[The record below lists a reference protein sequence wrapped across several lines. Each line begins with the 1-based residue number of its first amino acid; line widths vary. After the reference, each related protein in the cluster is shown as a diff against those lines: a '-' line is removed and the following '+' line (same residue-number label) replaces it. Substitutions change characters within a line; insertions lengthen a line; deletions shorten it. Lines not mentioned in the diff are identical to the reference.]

1 MPVGG
6 GNPFWSEKATTEFRL
21 AISRPMDLP
30 PERYPVPGDDEEVR
44 RQLEQEEEQDF
55 AAVENGSE
63 ERGRRRSRSRL
74 GTPMA
79 EMAFTTPESWMNQ
92 GAVTGGPLRTAGR
105 MPEEGAEG
113 SQARGGEPLRSQG
126 AVFQADHGGDD
137 LQREVEKEV
146 VRTLQEENEQLRRKM
161 QELMQKMEE
170 KSGNSD
176 WSEVS
181 AGSPRL
187 RKGAADRREE
197 VRYTPNGTQV
207 PTGPPPV
214 TMEGDRPPVPPWP
227 FPDWEVYEKDEGG
240 HTRRM
245 EIDSREWQL
254 HRGLYGGGAS
264 SRHTDC
270 GRGTGSRQEVRHQ
283 EVEGSLG
290 DPQVDRERWLMR
302 ELVQLQQALDSEKR
316 SKVRSRVDQEGH
328 LREVP
333 LSRADHHGRQGQ
345 VPLCRAGQPGKGE
358 QAPLSRASYQGL
370 NEGDRAWQPQH
381 GDLRDNRAWQA
392 QQADGGRDHR
402 YRGEDP
408 GVATGSG
415 SQDQGGNHRTVE
427 LPELSGGDLTPLILG
442 DWMEV
447 VKPLM
452 MDLSPQASRWW
463 VLVVEESYR
472 YYNEWRRA
480 TPMERLRISP
490 ESVVVRMDPTLH
502 RTEQRGISL
511 LLKAIPLSVKETV
524 IAERLLSTTG
534 ILFTLLKNFQ
544 PGGSSERTLLLKEL
558 SEIKVGKSP
567 NEACAAVRSWRRFYT
582 RTKEIEATVPDPII
596 LLRALEPAVQLISQL
611 DAQATFRLAQSR
623 AQLQVDA
630 RPEESSVWSY
640 SECLLAELE
649 SLRLLQGST
658 ATSNSGSTATTTPA
672 VKMLGTKSSTTSAC
686 KFWGSDTGCRQGKRC
701 SYLHDWASLEDRNN
715 RCFLCSSTA
724 HRKADCPTRAVG
736 ESTNPTGGSGGG
748 GPKGKGNGKNKSKTK
763 PGGEESAASTK
774 GKGNG
779 NGAGSSTPQSS
790 SGLQEASLK
799 AMQGTGAPS
808 SAESVAGSTTSK
820 PESLATEKELMGE
833 VASLLKT
840 LRVGDGNSNPQLSAV
855 RLARILNQDKAVLID
870 GGATHC
876 LRNPHSREEY
886 LNHAE
891 EVRVDLAAGSVRMR
905 QDTGTGTLYSEDP
918 NLQPIVPLA
927 DVIKVGVVVKWD
939 SSGCEMRYRSGEK
952 LPVFLQDGC
961 PMLPMLRGMELLY
974 EVEEFNRR
982 KMKLR
987 RAVTHPQPDRDREE
1001 EFMSRLARLF
1011 PEVPLRILER
1021 VPGKLNYDND
1031 IMAIN
1036 RRTRR
1041 QVERAETVILNLF
1054 SGPNTKIWTSHGQK
1068 GLLILNVEVLKGTDL
1083 LESNFYGYLEAQ
1095 ARFGRFS
1102 AIYAGPPCKTVS
1114 FCRFGHDQDG
1124 GPPPLRARE
1133 GALRF
1138 GLPWISPEQQEE
1150 ADIDSTLWIKTLWLI
1165 HLARG
1170 SRSDFLFMVEQPR
1183 DPKEWREDDYAL
1195 HGGHGYPSFLC
1206 WPETDRVMI
1215 AYSDVIEV
1223 RVDQGALGHK
1233 RKKPTTLVTNIHE
1246 VKLMNGLQDN
1256 SVQRPWPTS
1265 LQARMEES
1273 RSLAEWAPELK
1284 NLLLSVAIRVHRGQ
1298 PPLRL
1303 RTTVPRM
1310 NALTAAERKDM
1321 EMWQNHINQEHLP
1334 MRRDCH
1340 DCLLAMGRDRPRR
1353 RQVCP
1358 ASYCLSI
1365 DVAGPFEPGV
1375 DQLAGN
1381 PRYFLIG
1388 CYTLP
1393 VSQGVALT
1401 EAIGKLG
1408 GQVKMTPLDE
1418 GEEKDGIV
1426 LGEYYD
1432 YHLEENEKA
1441 LAELDQVDTYLAGME
1456 QQMELQHEEEE
1467 ERNIFSETELDPP
1480 RLASENVPN
1489 QEDVQ
1494 APEDPPQGELDGVFV
1509 ERREKPEEALPEVL
1523 VRELDLQNARWKN
1536 KIAELKE
1543 VEVVNL
1549 TLAVPLRSRHAP
1561 EVLRAVS
1568 SLYVRLRGLGLP
1580 IYRLH
1585 SDRAREF
1592 TGKLMRDWIL
1602 SHDMEHT
1609 TTAADES
1616 AGNGRVESE
1625 IAHLKHHT
1633 KLLLTTARAPP
1644 TYWPMAL
1651 RHASEYRLRKTLEQ
1665 LGVPVPRLI
1674 PFGTEAIA
1682 KSKFWHRTMK
1692 GFPTPM
1698 QKVKV
1703 WGPAV
1708 GMSLSSKGYWIE
1720 ADGKWM
1726 RSTVVVQPGA
1736 RPDLRPEL
1744 PLEERA
1750 ENLDNASIAMSEDQP
1765 DVVATNQADEAG
1777 HPVVNLENIDQDDQ
1791 VQWVPK
1797 RRFHMKKPLIPGS
1810 EDATLRMRMLC
1821 SNRGECSQE
1830 EALDNAWATLEHLH
1844 LRKLETEERQ
1854 LTTGDQQSMEVIAQL
1869 EEQCKNI
1876 EKNMEDQKASRE
1888 GREGEAVVEEEV
1900 LVNQPV
1906 SLEEVRRNLPQW
1918 KEALKKEYDS
1928 LIGYGA
1934 IRPIGSKEYAELQEQ
1949 YEVVESIPTMLV
1961 AVKKPP
1967 LKLKAR
1973 VVACGNHAQEATGC
1987 TTAGG
1992 VDTVVVRTL
2001 VSLAA
2006 HKDLTILTSDIKT
2019 AFLQAPRRLT
2029 PGRVT
2034 ILTPPAI
2041 LREAQLLQLQGERWV
2056 VEKAMYGLTESP
2068 KDWGD
2073 FRNLRMSSMKWSSQG
2088 FQRWLRRSPEP
2099 HLWEVCQQDVVAEE
2113 SQPSVICHVAVYVDD
2128 LMVTGKREDAREV
2141 MDQLAKTFQ
2150 MTSPEEVSESQEVT
2164 FCGYQIQKT
2173 ETGFALHQQ
2182 KYVQEVLQK
2191 HGIQC
2196 SESVPCLKISDGPEE
2211 QDPAREDIKQAQ
2223 IVTGELGW
2231 LTSRT
2236 RPDLAFSVSIMAR
2249 MIHKRPKWVTET
2261 GMQVLKYLHGSKGWG
2276 LNYTRIDDPTV
2287 LNVLVDASYAP
2298 PHEGY
2303 RSVQGAIYMH
2313 GSNVLM
2319 WSSSRQGFITQS
2331 TAEAELL
2338 AYNESAQGAESVAH
2352 LLECFDMKVAR
2363 RLIGDS
2369 KSGLVQLTG
2378 EVGSWR
2384 TRHLRLRSAK
2394 LRELIQH
2401 GVDGWHAV
2409 HRDGKELAADG
2420 MTKPLAG
2427 QAFVRFRSMLFMKDC
2442 DKKDAKEN
2450 TICIPAVKTCY
2461 QVDSSTSL
2469 RDLGCGLLGAGS
2481 ALLATGNKKLAL
2493 ALVASGV
2500 ALCWKEGG
2508 KRPASKAI
2516 EQRPH
2521 KSPENEGGKGQTM
2534 LGKGGAA
2541 HLKEESRAGTTEEVS
2556 KSMRIQELETV
2567 GRSPGLRAYRVT
2579 GAGSRSSHGSSSSAG
2594 PSTSADPSTEE
2605 RRGLSVPPRLSP
2617 FPEGALFD
2625 DASGLLEQG
2634 QQVPRQRRAL
2644 TEDERRQLNR
2654 EMRERIQSLEERVD
2668 RLTLE
2673 GESVR
2678 KNPEETVVKN
2688 EMKSER
2694 RYEGMQRALVPADG
2708 TVEQPPWKG
2717 SRTTSSA
2724 AASSGGVGPVIQQGI
2739 GWWPQIPQAV
2749 VGGPPCSQ
2757 WSENVES
2764 EKPKA
2769 PWSRDRFQFRPTGA
2783 ERWDMSLLEEGW
2795 IVRVHSKT
2803 RKRRYHPLHS
2813 SVPVDA
2819 RELQGLRVTKRFLV
2833 DGRMI
2838 ITQDHWTGENRTD
2851 DNMGWS
2857 GYTFLKL
2864 SSAPSDDDG
2873 SYEMIDPED

>member
-1 MPVGG
+1 M
-6 GNPFWSEKATTEFRL
+6 T
-21 AISRPMDLP
+21 
-30 PERYPVPGDDEEVR
+30 
-44 RQLEQEEEQDF
+44 
-55 AAVENGSE
+55 
-63 ERGRRRSRSRL
+63 
-74 GTPMA
+74 
-79 EMAFTTPESWMNQ
+79 
-92 GAVTGGPLRTAGR
+92 
-105 MPEEGAEG
+105 
-113 SQARGGEPLRSQG
+113 
-126 AVFQADHGGDD
+126 
-137 LQREVEKEV
+137 
-146 VRTLQEENEQLRRKM
+146 
-161 QELMQKMEE
+161 
-170 KSGNSD
+170 
-176 WSEVS
+176 
-181 AGSPRL
+181 
-187 RKGAADRREE
+187 
-197 VRYTPNGTQV
+197 
-207 PTGPPPV
+207 
-214 TMEGDRPPVPPWP
+214 
-227 FPDWEVYEKDEGG
+227 
-240 HTRRM
+240 
-245 EIDSREWQL
+245 
-254 HRGLYGGGAS
+254 
-264 SRHTDC
+264 
-270 GRGTGSRQEVRHQ
+270 
-283 EVEGSLG
+283 
-290 DPQVDRERWLMR
+290 
-302 ELVQLQQALDSEKR
+302 
-316 SKVRSRVDQEGH
+316 
-328 LREVP
+328 
-333 LSRADHHGRQGQ
+333 
-345 VPLCRAGQPGKGE
+345 
-358 QAPLSRASYQGL
+358 
-370 NEGDRAWQPQH
+370 
-381 GDLRDNRAWQA
+381 
-392 QQADGGRDHR
+392 
-402 YRGEDP
+402 
-408 GVATGSG
+408 
-415 SQDQGGNHRTVE
+415 
-427 LPELSGGDLTPLILG
+427 
-442 DWMEV
+442 
-447 VKPLM
+447 
-452 MDLSPQASRWW
+452 
-463 VLVVEESYR
+463 
-472 YYNEWRRA
+472 
-480 TPMERLRISP
+480 
-490 ESVVVRMDPTLH
+490 
-502 RTEQRGISL
+502 
-511 LLKAIPLSVKETV
+511 
-524 IAERLLSTTG
+524 
-534 ILFTLLKNFQ
+534 
-544 PGGSSERTLLLKEL
+544 
-558 SEIKVGKSP
+558 
-567 NEACAAVRSWRRFYT
+567 
-582 RTKEIEATVPDPII
+582 
-596 LLRALEPAVQLISQL
+596 
-611 DAQATFRLAQSR
+611 
-623 AQLQVDA
+623 
-630 RPEESSVWSY
+630 
-640 SECLLAELE
+640 
-649 SLRLLQGST
+649 
-658 ATSNSGSTATTTPA
+658 
-672 VKMLGTKSSTTSAC
+672 
-686 KFWGSDTGCRQGKRC
+686 
-701 SYLHDWASLEDRNN
+701 ASLEDRNN

-961 PMLPMLRGMELLY
+961 PMLPMQRGMELLY

-982 KMKLR
+982 KVKLR

-1011 PEVPLRILER
+1011 PEEPLRILER

-1031 IMAIN
+1031 TMAIN

-1114 FCRFGHDQDG
+1114 FCRFGHDRDG

-1206 WPETDRVMI
+1206 WPETDRVMV

-1246 VKLMNGLQDN
+1246 VKLLNGVQDN

-1310 NALTAAERKDM
+1310 NALTAAERKDT

-1426 LGEYYD
+1426 PGEYYD

-1441 LAELDQVDTYLAGME
+1441 LAELDQVDAYLAGME
-1456 QQMELQHEEEE
+1456 KQMELQHEEEE

-1494 APEDPPQGELDGVFV
+1494 APEDPLQGELDGVFV

-1523 VRELDLQNARWKN
+1523 VKELDLQNARWKN
-1536 KIAELKE
+1536 KIAELQE

-1568 SLYVRLRGLGLP
+1568 SIYVRLRGLGLP

-1736 RPDLRPEL
+1736 CPDLRPEL

-1750 ENLDNASIAMSEDQP
+1750 ENLDNASIAVSDDQQ
-1765 DVVATNQADEAG
+1765 DVVAPNQVDEAG
-1777 HPVVNLENIDQDDQ
+1777 HPVVNLEHIDQDDQ

-1821 SNRGECSQE
+1821 SNRGECYQE

-1869 EEQCKNI
+1869 EEQCKSI
-1876 EKNMEDQKASRE
+1876 EKNMEDQKASAS
-1888 GREGEAVVEEEV
+1888 REGEAVVEEEV

-1949 YEVVESIPTMLV
+1949 YEVAESIPTMLV

-2073 FRNLRMSSMKWSSQG
+2073 YRNLRMSSMKWSSQG

-2173 ETGFALHQQ
+2173 KTGFALHQQ

-2236 RPDLAFSVSIMAR
+2236 RPDIAFSVSIMAR

-2378 EVGSWR
+2378 EVWSWR

-2450 TICIPAVKTCY
+2450 TICIPAVRTCS

-2521 KSPENEGGKGQTM
+2521 KSPENEGGKGQNM
-2534 LGKGGAA
+2534 LGNGGAA

-2567 GRSPGLRAYRVT
+2567 GRSPGLRAYRVS
-2579 GAGSRSSHGSSSSAG
+2579 GAGSRSNHGSSSSAG

-2605 RRGLSVPPRLSP
+2605 RRGLRVPV
-2617 FPEGALFD
+2617 
-2625 DASGLLEQG
+2625 GLL
-2634 QQVPRQRRAL
+2634 
-2644 TEDERRQLNR
+2644 
-2654 EMRERIQSLEERVD
+2654 
-2668 RLTLE
+2668 
-2673 GESVR
+2673 
-2678 KNPEETVVKN
+2678 
-2688 EMKSER
+2688 
-2694 RYEGMQRALVPADG
+2694 
-2708 TVEQPPWKG
+2708 
-2717 SRTTSSA
+2717 
-2724 AASSGGVGPVIQQGI
+2724 
-2739 GWWPQIPQAV
+2739 
-2749 VGGPPCSQ
+2749 
-2757 WSENVES
+2757 
-2764 EKPKA
+2764 
-2769 PWSRDRFQFRPTGA
+2769 
-2783 ERWDMSLLEEGW
+2783 
-2795 IVRVHSKT
+2795 
-2803 RKRRYHPLHS
+2803 
-2813 SVPVDA
+2813 
-2819 RELQGLRVTKRFLV
+2819 
-2833 DGRMI
+2833 
-2838 ITQDHWTGENRTD
+2838 
-2851 DNMGWS
+2851 
-2857 GYTFLKL
+2857 
-2864 SSAPSDDDG
+2864 
-2873 SYEMIDPED
+2873 

>member
-1 MPVGG
+1 MSSRLEWWWSGIALDVRWGIGQVRSFQSSFKMDVRCYQCWEAWSFCTRWRSSTEGRWSLGEPSHIHNLTVIVKKSSWAGWHVYSQRCHWG
-6 GNPFWSEKATTEFRL
+6 FLREFLGNWTMTMTSWPSTGEQEDRWKELRRSSWTFSQGQTQKSGHPMDKKDSWFWMWRCSKEQICWKATSTDIWKHRPALEGSAPFTL
-21 AISRPMDLP
+21 AHHAKQWAFADLVMTKMEAHHLLGREKGPWDSVSHGSAQSSKRRRTSTPRYGSRPF
-30 PERYPVPGDDEEVR
+30 G
-44 RQLEQEEEQDF
+44 
-55 AAVENGSE
+55 
-63 ERGRRRSRSRL
+63 
-74 GTPMA
+74 
-79 EMAFTTPESWMNQ
+79 W
-92 GAVTGGPLRTAGR
+92 
-105 MPEEGAEG
+105 
-113 SQARGGEPLRSQG
+113 
-126 AVFQADHGGDD
+126 
-137 LQREVEKEV
+137 
-146 VRTLQEENEQLRRKM
+146 
-161 QELMQKMEE
+161 
-170 KSGNSD
+170 
-176 WSEVS
+176 
-181 AGSPRL
+181 
-187 RKGAADRREE
+187 
-197 VRYTPNGTQV
+197 
-207 PTGPPPV
+207 
-214 TMEGDRPPVPPWP
+214 
-227 FPDWEVYEKDEGG
+227 
-240 HTRRM
+240 
-245 EIDSREWQL
+245 
-254 HRGLYGGGAS
+254 
-264 SRHTDC
+264 
-270 GRGTGSRQEVRHQ
+270 
-283 EVEGSLG
+283 
-290 DPQVDRERWLMR
+290 
-302 ELVQLQQALDSEKR
+302 
-316 SKVRSRVDQEGH
+316 
-328 LREVP
+328 
-333 LSRADHHGRQGQ
+333 
-345 VPLCRAGQPGKGE
+345 
-358 QAPLSRASYQGL
+358 
-370 NEGDRAWQPQH
+370 
-381 GDLRDNRAWQA
+381 
-392 QQADGGRDHR
+392 
-402 YRGEDP
+402 
-408 GVATGSG
+408 
-415 SQDQGGNHRTVE
+415 
-427 LPELSGGDLTPLILG
+427 
-442 DWMEV
+442 
-447 VKPLM
+447 
-452 MDLSPQASRWW
+452 
-463 VLVVEESYR
+463 
-472 YYNEWRRA
+472 
-480 TPMERLRISP
+480 
-490 ESVVVRMDPTLH
+490 
-502 RTEQRGISL
+502 
-511 LLKAIPLSVKETV
+511 
-524 IAERLLSTTG
+524 
-534 ILFTLLKNFQ
+534 FTLLEDQGVTF
-544 PGGSSERTLLLKEL
+544 SSWLSNREIPRNGERMT
-558 SEIKVGKSP
+558 
-567 NEACAAVRSWRRFYT
+567 
-582 RTKEIEATVPDPII
+582 
-596 LLRALEPAVQLISQL
+596 
-611 DAQATFRLAQSR
+611 
-623 AQLQVDA
+623 
-630 RPEESSVWSY
+630 
-640 SECLLAELE
+640 
-649 SLRLLQGST
+649 
-658 ATSNSGSTATTTPA
+658 
-672 VKMLGTKSSTTSAC
+672 M
-686 KFWGSDTGCRQGKRC
+686 
-701 SYLHDWASLEDRNN
+701 
-715 RCFLCSSTA
+715 
-724 HRKADCPTRAVG
+724 
-736 ESTNPTGGSGGG
+736 
-748 GPKGKGNGKNKSKTK
+748 
-763 PGGEESAASTK
+763 
-774 GKGNG
+774 
-779 NGAGSSTPQSS
+779 
-790 SGLQEASLK
+790 
-799 AMQGTGAPS
+799 
-808 SAESVAGSTTSK
+808 
-820 PESLATEKELMGE
+820 
-833 VASLLKT
+833 
-840 LRVGDGNSNPQLSAV
+840 
-855 RLARILNQDKAVLID
+855 
-870 GGATHC
+870 
-876 LRNPHSREEY
+876 
-886 LNHAE
+886 
-891 EVRVDLAAGSVRMR
+891 
-905 QDTGTGTLYSEDP
+905 
-918 NLQPIVPLA
+918 
-927 DVIKVGVVVKWD
+927 
-939 SSGCEMRYRSGEK
+939 
-952 LPVFLQDGC
+952 
-961 PMLPMLRGMELLY
+961 
-974 EVEEFNRR
+974 
-982 KMKLR
+982 
-987 RAVTHPQPDRDREE
+987 
-1001 EFMSRLARLF
+1001 
-1011 PEVPLRILER
+1011 
-1021 VPGKLNYDND
+1021 
-1031 IMAIN
+1031 
-1036 RRTRR
+1036 
-1041 QVERAETVILNLF
+1041 
-1054 SGPNTKIWTSHGQK
+1054 
-1068 GLLILNVEVLKGTDL
+1068 
-1083 LESNFYGYLEAQ
+1083 
-1095 ARFGRFS
+1095 
-1102 AIYAGPPCKTVS
+1102 
-1114 FCRFGHDQDG
+1114 
-1124 GPPPLRARE
+1124 
-1133 GALRF
+1133 
-1138 GLPWISPEQQEE
+1138 
-1150 ADIDSTLWIKTLWLI
+1150 
-1165 HLARG
+1165 
-1170 SRSDFLFMVEQPR
+1170 
-1183 DPKEWREDDYAL
+1183 L

-1206 WPETDRVMI
+1206 WPETDPVMI

-1246 VKLMNGLQDN
+1246 VKLMNGLQDD

-1736 RPDLRPEL
+1736 RPDQRPEL
-1744 PLEERA
+1744 PVEDQTEL
-1750 ENLDNASIAMSEDQP
+1750 LDNASIAMSEDQP
-1765 DVVATNQADEAG
+1765 DVVATNQVDEAG

-2073 FRNLRMSSMKWSSQG
+2073 YRNLRMSSMKWSSQG

-2211 QDPAREDIKQAQ
+2211 QEPAREDIKQAQ

-2236 RPDLAFSVSIMAR
+2236 RPDIAFSVSIMAR

-2409 HRDGKELAADG
+2409 RRDGKELAADG

-2450 TICIPAVKTCY
+2450 TICIPAVKTCS

-2567 GRSPGLRAYRVT
+2567 GRSPGLRAYRVS

-2605 RRGLSVPPRLSP
+2605 RRGLRVPPGLSP

-2694 RYEGMQRALVPADG
+2694 RYEGMQRALVPAEKPRTRMAQWNNHHGRDRGRQALQRQALEALGQWFNKGLDG
-2708 TVEQPPWKG
+2708 GFRSLKQWLVVHRALNGPRMWRVRSRKHHGRGTDSSFDQQVQSVGTWVCWRRGGSWGFTRKPGNGGTILYTARCRWMQESYKVFEWPRGSWWMDEWSSPRTIGQVKIALMTTWVGAATLSWNWVVLQVMTMDRMKWSILKIESLEPRCTKQEVYPGFGKSHSPKG
-2717 SRTTSSA
+2717 GVCLVKSLGWHAHEKYTKYSGMTYCLPKAFLWGSKQCVACLIIWADWIWNILEPLFHVQSAVLSSCCLWGGAWVRRSSA
-2724 AASSGGVGPVIQQGI
+2724 RCWSNGHCDWKWHRHMVKCGPLEHQ
-2739 GWWPQIPQAV
+2739 
-2749 VGGPPCSQ
+2749 
-2757 WSENVES
+2757 SEYC
-2764 EKPKA
+2764 
-2769 PWSRDRFQFRPTGA
+2769 
-2783 ERWDMSLLEEGW
+2783 
-2795 IVRVHSKT
+2795 
-2803 RKRRYHPLHS
+2803 RY
-2813 SVPVDA
+2813 
-2819 RELQGLRVTKRFLV
+2819 E
-2833 DGRMI
+2833 
-2838 ITQDHWTGENRTD
+2838 
-2851 DNMGWS
+2851 
-2857 GYTFLKL
+2857 
-2864 SSAPSDDDG
+2864 
-2873 SYEMIDPED
+2873 